1 MAMLGK
7 RRPRRERSGV
17 SGLQGRQAPQGAP
30 DARDDEARGV
40 DAGDDKPRGVVI
52 ERLAHDGRGLAHDA
66 AGKTLFVEGAL
77 PGERV
82 EAAVHLTRKRF
93 DEAHVRDLIDAS
105 PERVIPPC
113 AHYGRCGGCDLQHLA
128 VPAQRRHKLA
138 VLTDLLA
145 RQGVNTPDKPQ
156 LLAGAD
162 HGYRRRARL
171 GVKVGAEGQLHLG
184 FRAHHSHRL
193 VDIEHC
199 TILVPRLDVLLV
211 PLHRQVASL
220 DAPRQ
225 VGHLELLD
233 SDQGAVLLV
242 RQLKE
247 HAGDRARW
255 LAFAAQHGIHLA
267 WLAGRESPKLEWL
280 TPVPAL
286 SVPVPSASGASAP
299 GASAP
304 GASAPGA
311 SGAAEALTLGFS
323 PGDFLQANAEINRQ
337 MVATALTW
345 FGDLEGA
352 VLLDLFAGV
361 GNFSLPL
368 ASAGARVTAVEGSP
382 TMIARLADNARD
394 NSRGQP
400 LAVTARQADLND
412 AQSVK
417 GLLTE
422 VAPDAVL
429 LDPPRDG
436 ADAVCSVLAATPVPR
451 VLYVSCD
458 PATLA
463 RDAARLVHG
472 GYRLTRLAVA
482 DMFVHTSHLESMLLF
497 EHPRTGQRRQ
507 GATSDG

>member
-17 SGLQGRQAPQGAP
+17 SGLQGRQAPQGAAVAA
-30 DARDDEARGV
+30 DARDDESRGV
-40 DAGDDKPRGVVI
+40 TI

-93 DEAHVRDLIDAS
+93 DEAHVRELIQAS
-105 PERVIPPC
+105 PERATPPC
-113 AHYGRCGGCDLQHLA
+113 AYYGRCGGCDLQHLA
-128 VPAQRRHKLA
+128 VPAQRRHKQA
-138 VLTDLLA
+138 VLIDLLV
-145 RQGVNTPDKPQ
+145 RQGVDVPGEPQ

-171 GVKVGAEGQLHLG
+171 GVKVGAEGQVHLG

-193 VDIEHC
+193 VDIERC
-199 TILVPRLDVLLV
+199 TILVPALDVLLA
-211 PLHRQVASL
+211 PLHHQVASL

-247 HAGDRARW
+247 HAADRASW
-255 LAFAAQHGIHLA
+255 LDFAAQHGLHLA
-267 WLAGRESPKLEWL
+267 WLAGRESPTLEWL
-280 TPVPAL
+280 TPTPAL
-286 SVPVPSASGASAP
+286 SVRVP
-299 GASAP
+299 
-304 GASAPGA
+304 SAPGA
-311 SGAAEALTLGFS
+311 SGIAEELTLGFA
-323 PGDFLQANAEINRQ
+323 PGDFLQANAEVNRQ

-345 FGDLEGA
+345 LDDLEGA
-352 VLLDLFAGV
+352 ALLDLFAGV

-382 TMIARLADNARD
+382 TMIARLADNARG
-394 NSRGQP
+394 NSRERR
-400 LAVTARQADLND
+400 LTVTARQADLND
-412 AQSVK
+412 AEAVK
-417 GLLTE
+417 ALLVE
-422 VAPDAVL
+422 VAPDALL
-429 LDPPRDG
+429 LDPPRVG
-436 ADAVCSVLAATPVPR
+436 ADAVCSALVASPVPR

-472 GYRLTRLAVA
+472 GYRLTRIAVA

-497 EHPRTGQRRQ
+497 EHSRIGQRR
-507 GATSDG
+507 

>member
-30 DARDDEARGV
+30 GAADAGDDVVRDG
-40 DAGDDKPRGVVI
+40 DAGDDKPRGVTI

-93 DEAHVRDLIDAS
+93 DEAHVRDLIEAS
-105 PERVIPPC
+105 PERVTPPC
-113 AHYGRCGGCDLQHLA
+113 AYYGRCGGCDLQHLA

-138 VLTDLLA
+138 VLIDLLA
-145 RQGVNTPDKPQ
+145 RQGVEAPDEPQ

-171 GVKVGAEGQLHLG
+171 GVKVGAEGRIHLG

-193 VDIEHC
+193 VDIERC
-199 TILVPRLDVLLV
+199 IILVPALDVLLA
-211 PLHRQVASL
+211 PLHHQVASL

-247 HAGDRARW
+247 HAADRARW
-255 LAFAAQHGIHLA
+255 LAFATQHGLHLA
-267 WLAGRESPKLEWL
+267 WLAGRESPTLEWL
-280 TPVPAL
+280 TPTPAL
-286 SVPVPSASGASAP
+286 SVRVP
-299 GASAP
+299 
-304 GASAPGA
+304 SAPGA
-311 SGAAEALTLGFS
+311 SGAAAELTLGFA
-323 PGDFLQANAEINRQ
+323 PGDFLQANAEVNRQ

-345 FGDLEGA
+345 LDDLEGA
-352 VLLDLFAGV
+352 ALLDLFAGV

-382 TMIARLADNARD
+382 TMIARLAENARD
-394 NSRGQP
+394 NSRGQR
-400 LAVTARQADLND
+400 LTVTARQADLND
-412 AQSVK
+412 ARVVK
-417 GLLTE
+417 ALLTE
-422 VAPDAVL
+422 VAPDVLL

-436 ADAVCSVLAATPVPR
+436 ADAVCSALAASPVPR

-472 GYRLTRLAVA
+472 GYRLTRIAVA

-507 GATSDG
+507 GATPDG

>member
-17 SGLQGRQAPQGAP
+17 SGLQKRQPPLGAP
-30 DARDDEARGV
+30 VASGEPDVRDDDARDDE
-40 DAGDDKPRGVVI
+40 PRGVVI

-82 EAAVHLTRKRF
+82 DAAVHLTRKRF
-93 DEAHVRDLIDAS
+93 DEAHVRELLEGS
-105 PERVIPPC
+105 PERVTPPC

-138 VLTDLLA
+138 VLIDLLA
-145 RQGVNTPDKPQ
+145 RQGVDTPDEPQ

-171 GVKVGAEGQLHLG
+171 GVKVGAEGQVHLG

-193 VDIEHC
+193 VDIERC
-199 TILVPRLDVLLV
+199 TILVPTLDVLLV

-247 HAGDRARW
+247 HAGDRERW
-255 LAFAAQHGIHLA
+255 LAFAAQHRLHLA
-267 WLAGRESPKLEWL
+267 WLAGRESPSLEWL
-280 TPVPAL
+280 TPTPAL
-286 SVPVPSASGASAP
+286 SVRVPSASGASA
-299 GASAP
+299 
-304 GASAPGA
+304 
-311 SGAAEALTLGFS
+311 AAGELTLGFA
-323 PGDFLQANAEINRQ
+323 PGDFLQANAEVNRQ

-345 FGDLEGA
+345 LESLEGA

-368 ASAGARVTAVEGSP
+368 ASAGAKVTAVEGSP
-382 TMIARLADNARD
+382 TMVERLTDNARA
-394 NSRGQP
+394 NSREQP
-400 LAVTARQADLND
+400 LTVEARQGNLND
-412 AQSVK
+412 AEVVK
-417 GLLTE
+417 ALLAE
-422 VAPDAVL
+422 IAPDTLL

-436 ADAVCSVLAATPVPR
+436 ADAVCSALAASPVPR

-463 RDAARLVHG
+463 RDAARLVHS

-497 EHPRTGQRRQ
+497 EHPRTEQRRQ
-507 GATSDG
+507 GATPDG